1 MNVSNLNFKQHLV
14 CLLVGAGSLV
24 SGLVVRLI
32 PNRFFAWV
40 RLSEPKQANMTR
52 SMLYTVL
59 RRDPTKQVGAVNTAL
74 GGAFNIKS

>member
-1 MNVSNLNFKQHLV
+1 MSVANLDFKHHLV
-14 CLLVGAGSLV
+14 CLLIGAGSLV
-24 SGLVVRLI
+24 SGVVVRLI
-32 PNRFFAWV
+32 PTRFFAWV

-74 GGAFNIKS
+74 GGAFNIKN